1 MPEILTTPASQY
13 QEVGLTA
20 GPDKKIAI
28 FIVAYNAVATLA
40 RVLDRIP
47 AEVKKRVAEIFIFDD
62 ASQDDTSLVAE
73 GWKKVSGFEKLT
85 IFRNAVNQ
93 GYGGNQKL
101 GYEYAA
107 KKGYDIV
114 VLLHG
119 DGQYAPE
126 VMPELLKPLLED
138 KADAVFGSRMLV
150 PGGAR
155 KGGMP
160 LYKYVGNRILTKF
173 ENWSMGA
180 NLSEWHSGYRAY
192 SVKALAQLPL
202 KENTNDFHF
211 DSEIIIQLLDRGFR
225 IAEVPIPTYYG
236 DEICYVNGLKYAGNL
251 FRVVYQYKA
260 HKAGWRSYPK
270 FASPADRDYE
280 LKRSPWSSHAMV
292 QRAVPPGCRVL
303 DLGCEANVV
312 RGFLERGCRVTG
324 VNDHSIGIAG
334 MEAFYV
340 HDLEQPLPIPPSEKY
355 DRIVLADVLEHIRSA
370 PRLLA
375 EVRERLAPG
384 GRAILSTGNVAVWM
398 MRLALATGRFNYGRR
413 GILDETH
420 VRLYTLNTF
429 LELIRN
435 AGLRPVR
442 IQATPI
448 PLELLFPRHASSWWV
463 RGPTQLYAFLA
474 NAWKRMFAFQF
485 VVEVAPALEAK
496 PTVITISSVSAIAKA
511 PPAE

>member
-1 MPEILTTPASQY
+1 MTE
-13 QEVGLTA
+13 

-28 FIVAYNAVATLA
+28 FIVAYNAVTTLA

-47 AEVKKRVAEIFIFDD
+47 REVRERVEEVFIFDD
-62 ASQDDTSLVAE
+62 ASQDDTCLVAE

-126 VMPELLKPLLED
+126 AMPELLKPLLED
-138 KADAVFGSRMLV
+138 RADAVFGSRMLT

-155 KGGMP
+155 RGGMP

-173 ENWSMGA
+173 ENWAMGA

-225 IAEVPIPTYYG
+225 VAEVPIPTYYG
-236 DEICYVNGLKYAGNL
+236 SEICYVNGLKYAANL
-251 FRVVYQYKA
+251 LRVVSQYKA
-260 HKAGWRSYPK
+260 HKAGYRSYPK
-270 FASPADRDYE
+270 FASPADRDYR
-280 LKRSPWSSHAMV
+280 LKRSPYSSHALV
-292 QRAVPPGCRVL
+292 QRAVPHGSRVL
-303 DLGCEANVV
+303 DLGCEAEVV
-312 RGFLERGCRVTG
+312 KGFLDRKCRVTG
-324 VNDHSIGIAG
+324 VNDRPIGVEG
-334 MEAFYV
+334 MEAFHV
-340 HDLEQPLPIPPSEKY
+340 HDLEQPIPIPATEKY
-355 DRIVLADVLEHIRSA
+355 DRIVLADVLEHLRSA
-370 PRLLA
+370 PRVLA
-375 EVRERLAPG
+375 EARERLAPG
-384 GRAILSTGNVAVWM
+384 GRAVLSTGNVALWT
-398 MRLALATGRFNYGRR
+398 MRLSLLTGRFNYGRR

-420 VRLYTLNTF
+420 VRLYTLTTF

-435 AGLRPVR
+435 AGLRPVKV
-442 IQATPI
+442 QATPI
-448 PLELLFPRHASSWWV
+448 PFELLFPRRAVSWWV
-463 RGPTQLYAFLA
+463 RGLTQFYAFLA
-474 NAWKRMFAFQF
+474 DMWKRMFAFQF
-485 VVEVAPALEAK
+485 VVEAEPAFEAK
-496 PTVITISSVSAIAKA
+496 PAVITVSSRVPQAAEPSPRPEAA
-511 PPAE
+511 PEPARHTEGS